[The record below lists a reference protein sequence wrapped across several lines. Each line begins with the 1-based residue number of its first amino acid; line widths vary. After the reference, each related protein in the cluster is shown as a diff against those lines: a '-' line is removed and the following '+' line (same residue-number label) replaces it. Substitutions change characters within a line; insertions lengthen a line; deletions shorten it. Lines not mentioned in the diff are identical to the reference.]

1 MARKPKEPASKTF
14 TTEMALSSKDS
25 RNITKATLVFQGIN
39 HAGPSYEAR
48 IFLNNKK
55 ANEKTKTTSANGY
68 AGSFFIFGHG
78 GRCYGGP
85 GHCAIPTSDMPD
97 PYDLRRSNPL
107 TPTSRDVRITEQFIK
122 SIKKDKKVTVTVVP
136 IVRSYDEMADTENAF
151 QCEKI
156 TLLTFTK

>member
-1 MARKPKEPASKTF
+1 MARKSKEPQPKIF
-14 TTEMALSSKDS
+14 TVEMELSTKDP
-25 RNITKATLVFQGIN
+25 RNIAKAVLTFQGIN
-39 HAGPSYEAR
+39 HSGLSYEGR
-48 IFLNNKK
+48 VFLNNKK
-55 ANEKTKTTSANGY
+55 ANEKTKKSLANGY

-85 GHCAIPTSDMPD
+85 GHCAIPTSDMRD

-107 TPTSRDVRITEQFIK
+107 TPTSRDVRITEQFTKAIRK
-122 SIKKDKKVTVTVVP
+122 NKKITVTVVP
-136 IVRSYDEMADTENAF
+136 VIRSYDEMADIENAF